1 MIIINNIKL
10 SLDTD
15 FNDVY
20 SIVASKLKIN
30 KQDILSAELYRK
42 SVDARDKRDVRF
54 CVSII
59 AKLKNE
65 AQALKRNKNVTPFI
79 KKEYIWQKV
88 QSNMRPVVIGF
99 GPAGMLAALTLAR
112 AGLKPIV
119 YERGADVDTRTA
131 HVEKFF
137 AGGTLN
143 PESNVQFGEGGAGTF
158 SDGKLNS
165 GIKDIRCRTVLEL
178 FHQFGAQ
185 KDILIDA
192 KPHIGTD
199 VLKNVVKNLRNEIIS
214 LGGDV
219 NFNSRLDGVFFE
231 NGRLAEIS
239 INGRKQTC
247 QYLCLCIGHS
257 ARDTF
262 KMLYNSGLEMT
273 RKPFAMGVRIE
284 HLQSKINK
292 ALYGDFANHKAL
304 KAADYKL
311 AIHLPSGRGVYTF
324 CMCPGGEVINA
335 SSEVDGVAVNGMSN
349 SRRDGANANSALLVG
364 INPEDFEGD
373 NVFAGC
379 ELQAKIEQKAYK
391 IGKGAVPITTVGN
404 FVFDKKAQ
412 IGTVKPTV
420 KPMFTFANLCD
431 IYPDFI
437 TDSLKDGIKE
447 MDKKIHG
454 FACDDAILTAP
465 ETRSSSPV
473 RITRNEAGESVSYSG
488 IYPCG
493 EGAGY
498 AGGIMSAAVDGI
510 KSAEKIIESM
520 RNVRKTF
527 MSSAY
532 SRTDFCDDKI
542 VSQ

>member
-10 SLDTD
+10 PLDTD
-15 FNDVY
+15 LDDISSV
-20 SIVASKLKIN
+20 VAEKLKIG
-30 KQDILSAELYRK
+30 KQEIISAELYRK
-42 SVDARDKRDVRF
+42 SVDARDKQDVHF
-54 CVSII
+54 VVSII

-65 AQALKRNKNVTPFI
+65 LQVLKRNKNAAVFT
-79 KKEYIWQKV
+79 KKEYIWQKAE
-88 QSNMRPVVIGF
+88 SDIRPVVIGF
-99 GPAGMLAALTLAR
+99 GPAGMFAALTLAR
-112 AGLKPIV
+112 AGLRPIV
-119 YERGADVDTRTA
+119 YERGADVDTRTVD
-131 HVEKFF
+131 VEKFF
-137 AGGTLN
+137 AGGPLN

-165 GIKDIRCRTVLEL
+165 GIKDVRCRTVLEV

-199 VLKNVVKNLRNEIIS
+199 VLKTVVKKIRNEIIS
-214 LGGDV
+214 LGGEV
-219 NFNSRLDGVFFE
+219 NFNSRLDGVFFK
-231 NGRLAEIS
+231 NNKLIEIS
-239 INGRKQTC
+239 INGTKTSC
-247 QYLCLCIGHS
+247 EYLCLCIGHS

-262 KMLYNSGLEMT
+262 KMLYDSGLQMT

-284 HLQSKINK
+284 HLQSEIDK
-292 ALYGDFANHKAL
+292 ALYGNFADNPAL

-311 AIHLPSGRGVYTF
+311 AVHLPSGRGVYTF

-335 SSEVDGVAVNGMSN
+335 SSEPHGIAVNGMSN

-364 INPEDFEGD
+364 INPEDLDGD
-373 NVFAGC
+373 NVFVGC
-379 ELQAKIEQKAYK
+379 ELQREIEQKAYS
-391 IGKGAVPITTVGN
+391 IANGAVPITTVGN

-420 KPMFTFANLCD
+420 KPNYAFANFSN
-431 IYPDFI
+431 IYPEFI
-437 TDSLKDGIKE
+437 VDSLKDGIKE
-447 MDKKIHG
+447 MNKKING

-473 RITRNEAGESVSYSG
+473 RIVRNETGESVSFGG

-498 AGGIMSAAVDGI
+498 AGGIMSAAVDGV
-510 KSAEKIIESM
+510 KSAENIIAM
-520 RNVRKTF
+520 VKNAHKL
-527 MSSAY
+527 
-532 SRTDFCDDKI
+532 D
-542 VSQ
+542 